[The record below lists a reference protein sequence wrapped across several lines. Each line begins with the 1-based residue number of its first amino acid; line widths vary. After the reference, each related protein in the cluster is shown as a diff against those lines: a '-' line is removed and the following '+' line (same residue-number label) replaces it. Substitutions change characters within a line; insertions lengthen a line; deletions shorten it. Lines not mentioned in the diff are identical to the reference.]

1 MSGLGIGAARAA
13 PAPPARAELLADLV
27 AWLNHRFAPDGPPID
42 TDTPLFASGLL
53 DSMRILELIAWT
65 ERAIGREIP
74 DVAIRTDNFATPAR
88 IAELF
93 AREDARAYR

>member
-1 MSGLGIGAARAA
+1 MRAA
-13 PAPPARAELLADLV
+13 HEAPVHSALLAELLS
-27 AWLNHRFAPDGPPID
+27 WLNRRFAPDGPPIEAN
-42 TDTPLFASGLL
+42 TPLFAGGLL

-74 DVAIRTDNFATPAR
+74 DAAIRTDNFASPAR

-93 AREDARAYR
+93 ATEEGHAVR

>member
-1 MSGLGIGAARAA
+1 MNAAGIAASYAA
-13 PAPPARAELLADLV
+13 PSRTELLAELL
-27 AWLNHRFAPDGPPID
+27 AWLNHRFAPDGPPILAE
-42 TDTPLFASGLL
+42 TPLFAGGLL
-53 DSMRILELIAWT
+53 DSLRILELIAWT

-93 AREDARAYR
+93 ATKAPDAQR